1 MRFPQLKVD
10 IELFQQCSF
19 CVPQRQT
26 CVFQANLGLNLV
38 ALRSDQI
45 ALVLQEL
52 VGSGSPNPKLG
63 TCSAQT
69 LLPLVGRFGCGFD
82 LWLVCHQVGKRALD
96 L

>member
-1 MRFPQLKVD
+1 MRLANFEID
-10 IELFQQCSF
+10 IEMPQQRAF

-69 LLPLVGRFGCGFD
+69 LLRLVGRFGCGFD
-82 LWLVCHQVGKRALD
+82 LWLVCH
-96 L
+96 